1 MGNKVVFK
9 NYERA
14 PIVSNE
20 AGVLEVSVGKFCDP
34 DAPDNSFKTSA
45 PSAGNSVGH
54 ALAFVIPVALSATG
68 VPAIA
73 AAALGLASL
82 GAIGKIPFAEA
93 QVDVEACNLVPIEV
107 EIYVDETV
115 NSLVMQGAQSGD
127 FEACPPESKHV
138 APNLPT
144 TLSHFILLTLS
155 SNQACTGSTTPMSSV
170 DTKVVLERRAT
181 IHAPRIPKEYG
192 KKMVLWL
199 LSTRSFGMGPPV

>member
-9 NYERA
+9 NFERT
-14 PIVSNE
+14 PIVSDE
-20 AGVLEVSVGKFCDP
+20 GGVLEVSVGMSCDP
-34 DAPDNSFKTSA
+34 DAPDNSFKTNA

-54 ALAFVIPVALSATG
+54 ALAFAIPVALSATG
-68 VPAIA
+68 VPAFA

-93 QVDVEACNLVPIEV
+93 QVGVEACNLVPIEV
-107 EIYVDETV
+107 EIYVDATV

-127 FEACPPESKHV
+127 FEACPPESKCV
-138 APNLPT
+138 APNLPH
-144 TLSHFILLTLS
+144 LCFSNLLTLS

-181 IHAPRIPKEYG
+181 IHVPRIPKEYG
-192 KKMVLWL
+192 KRKGSWL
-199 LSTRSFGMGPPV
+199 QSTRSFGTGPLV